1 MHMADKKTDKMGRVR
16 TTVTFDP
23 DVAKILERLQKER
36 GVGLSDVVNEAVR
49 AAEQGPATRKPKRF
63 VQTTSDMGPFT
74 MPIDNIAE
82 VLDILEE
89 DYWRKK
95 LAP

>member
-1 MHMADKKTDKMGRVR
+1 MHMTDKKTDKMGRVR

-36 GVGLSDVVNEAVR
+36 GVGLSDVVNDAVR
-49 AAEQGPATRKPKRF
+49 DASEPTPKGTPKRF
-63 VQTTSDMGPFT
+63 VQTTSDMGPFK
-74 MPIDNIAE
+74 MPIDNIGE

-95 LAP
+95 LA

>member
-1 MHMADKKTDKMGRVR
+1 MADKKTDKMGRVR

-36 GVGLSDVVNEAVR
+36 GVGLSDVVNDAVR
-49 AAEQGPATRKPKRF
+49 NASAPQAKRKLF
-63 VQTTSDMGPFT
+63 VQTTSDMGVPF
-74 MPIDNIAE
+74 MPIDNIGE
-82 VLDILEE
+82 VLDVLEE

-95 LAP
+95 LA

>member
-1 MHMADKKTDKMGRVR
+1 MMHMADKKTDKLGRVR

-23 DVAKILERLQKER
+23 DVAKILERLQRER
-36 GVGLSDVVNEAVR
+36 GVGLSDVVNDAVR
-49 AAEQGPATRKPKRF
+49 DADAPPRKGKRF
-63 VQTTSDMGPFT
+63 VQTTSDMGMFT

-82 VLDILEE
+82 VLDVIEE

-95 LAP
+95 LSS

>member
-1 MHMADKKTDKMGRVR
+1 MHMSDKKTDKMGRVR

-36 GVGLSDVVNEAVR
+36 GVGLSDVVNDAVR
-49 AAEQGPATRKPKRF
+49 NASAPQAKRKRF
-63 VQTTSDMGPFT
+63 VQTTSDMGVPF
-74 MPIDNIAE
+74 MPIDNIGE
-82 VLDILEE
+82 VLDVLEE

-95 LAP
+95 LA

>member
-23 DVAKILERLQKER
+23 DVAKILERLQRER
-36 GVGLSDVVNEAVR
+36 GLGLSDVVNDAVR
-49 AAEQGPATRKPKRF
+49 DADAPPRTGKPKRF
-63 VQTTSDMGPFT
+63 VQTTSDMGAFT

-82 VLDILEE
+82 VLDVIEE

-95 LAP
+95 LA